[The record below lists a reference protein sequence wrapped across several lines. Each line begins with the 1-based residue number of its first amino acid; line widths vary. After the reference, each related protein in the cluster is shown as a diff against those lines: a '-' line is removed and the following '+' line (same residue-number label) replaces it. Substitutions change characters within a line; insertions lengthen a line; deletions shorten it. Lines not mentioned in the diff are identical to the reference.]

1 MPIPRPQPSVL
12 QTICFR
18 QCTHTQIRC
27 LRTTPNRVLPPRQS
41 AFGGIPV
48 PSIAAIQ
55 KQVQKRMRRKGD
67 SEKIP
72 IVPKVGDDGQL
83 VKEAEKPSVK
93 PKKSK
98 SEMTE
103 DELEEVTKVEEEER
117 RIKAFEEEQRA
128 LKGKSEVDKERIA
141 ARERGMETIEEKP
154 DNIVYP
160 RDVIGRR
167 FRKERVKY
175 KVDVY

>member
-1 MPIPRPQPSVL
+1 
-12 QTICFR
+12 
-18 QCTHTQIRC
+18 
-27 LRTTPNRVLPPRQS
+27 
-41 AFGGIPV
+41 
-48 PSIAAIQ
+48 
-55 KQVQKRMRRKGD
+55 MRRKPDG
-67 SEKIP
+67 EKIP
-72 IVPKVGDDGQL
+72 IVPKVSDDGQL

-93 PKKSK
+93 PIKSK
-98 SEMTE
+98 SDMTE
-103 DELEEVTKVEEEER
+103 DELEEANKLEEEER

-128 LKGKSEVDKERIA
+128 LKGKSEVDKERMA
-141 ARERGMETIEEKP
+141 ARERGMETIEEKT